1 LPISGNRFAAVVL
14 LADADDPSVYLVPG
28 TDWLGASPPLKNRPN
43 VGKKSD
49 PEFGISLAR
58 SSLPALARYSWD
70 EASTKDHL
78 R

>member
-1 LPISGNRFAAVVL
+1 ML
-14 LADADDPSVYLVPG
+14 LADAADPSVYLVPS
-28 TDWLGASPPLKNRPN
+28 TEWLGASPPLKNRPN

-58 SSLPALARYSWD
+58 SSLPELARYSWD
-70 EASTKDHL
+70 EASTKDHF